1 MFEVITESDFRRR
14 IKNPEAGYL
23 FFGDED
29 YLKHN
34 AVTVARE
41 SIIPDAFAVQFD
53 YIALDRSGFS
63 PSALAGALSAPAMF
77 GGRRLVVA
85 SVSFDDL
92 RAAEVSELLE
102 VLAGVPDNDNAVLIL
117 NTPAGG
123 FDAGYPRRPSAVLKK
138 ISEFIVPVRFDRI
151 TPARLASWAARH
163 YTSNGVTAGDDICA
177 ATVDYCGT
185 DMFRLA
191 SEIDKVSYFVLAS
204 GRNAVTA
211 DDLRRAACAAE
222 EFDTFALANAMTA
235 GQYARALDVL
245 AVMKAQKTEPAFI
258 MSELIRV
265 ICDMT
270 AVAVCMHDGMS
281 QNEISE
287 ATGIKPYPLGR
298 CINAL
303 RGMNEPRRV
312 LKRAV
317 AACVEAD
324 AGIKGYTQDYI
335 PIEKL
340 ICSL

>member
-1 MFEVITESDFRRR
+1 MFEVITESDFRRQ
-14 IKNPEAGYL
+14 IKSPSDGYL

-29 YLKHN
+29 YLKNN
-34 AVTVARE
+34 AVSVARE
-41 SIIPDAFAVQFD
+41 TIVPDTFALQFD
-53 YIALDRSGFS
+53 YIALDRAGFS
-63 PSALAGALSAPAMF
+63 PAALEAALSSPPMF
-77 GGRRLVVA
+77 GERRLVVA
-85 SVSFDDL
+85 SLSFDDL
-92 RAAEVSELLE
+92 RATEVTELCE
-102 VLAGVPDNDNAVLIL
+102 VLTGVPGNGNSVLIL

-123 FDAGYPRRPSAVLKK
+123 FDAGFPRRPSALLKK
-138 ISEFIVPVRFDRI
+138 LSAFLVPVRFDRI
-151 TPARLASWAARH
+151 TPGRLASWAARH
-163 YTSNGVTAGDDICA
+163 YSSNGVDAEPDVCA
-177 ATVDYCGT
+177 ATVDFCGT

-204 GRNAVTA
+204 GRKSVTS
-211 DDLRRAACAAE
+211 DDLHRAACAAE

-235 GQYARALDVL
+235 RQYARALDVL

-270 AVAVCMHDGMS
+270 VVSACLHDGMS

-287 ATGIKPYPLGR
+287 ATGIRPYPLGR
-298 CINAL
+298 CISAL
-303 RGMNEPRRV
+303 RGIDNPAQM

-317 AACVEAD
+317 TACVEAD
-324 AGIKGYTQDYI
+324 AGVKGYTQDYI